1 MKNFFM
7 CVLALAVFISVGFTP
22 LPAAGLSIT
31 LPVSYDVSLSSD
43 GYKADTNYGAVT
55 HPYLLVGNNEDNQ
68 NKDPR
73 DYETMFGF
81 HVPPLVGVGEELILN
96 SASIN
101 AYVNF
106 VQYEGPVR
114 IAEGNTDD
122 WDPFQVTWNNS
133 HDNFG
138 AELDSVYLGSDSLG
152 TWTSWDIS
160 GAGAGTFADGFFT
173 AYMYVNPVDGLSWHD
188 FENLECGCGNY
199 AHLVLDYDVVPGSG
213 AAPVPEPSTMFLMG
227 VGLLGLVGVAKRKK
241 RK

>member
-1 MKNFFM
+1 MKNFLM
-7 CVLALAVFISVGFTP
+7 CVLVLTVFISVGFAP

-31 LPVSYDVSLSSD
+31 FPVSYDVSLASNSYD
-43 GYKADTNYGAVT
+43 ADVNHESVT
-55 HPYLLVGNNEDNQ
+55 HPYLWVGNNENDL
-68 NKDPR
+68 NKKPR

-81 HVPPLVGVGEELILN
+81 QIPPLVGSGEELILN
-96 SASIN
+96 SASIS

-138 AELDSVYLGSDSLG
+138 AELDSVYLGSGSLG

-173 AYMYVNPVDGLSWHD
+173 AYLYNNLADGLCWHD
-188 FENLECGCGNY
+188 FENLECGRGHVAY
-199 AHLVLDYDVVPGSG
+199 LSLDYDVVPGG

-227 VGLLGLVGVAKRKK
+227 VGLLGLVGMAKRKK